1 MIYLILYL
9 NSARPCVRVGTKLLA
24 CTGLKVLQKTVRRKT
39 IVPHVILFGCLII
52 KIKVLR
58 LRYEEDP
65 HLSYL
70 RYLFYV
76 LNVCARTTHNSYQ
89 KDNYLIYNVK

>member
-9 NSARPCVRVGTKLLA
+9 NSARPCVRVGNKLLA
-24 CTGLKVLQKTVRRKT
+24 CAGLKVLQKSVRRKT
-39 IVPHVILFGCLII
+39 RVPHVVLFGCPII

-65 HLSYL
+65 HLTNATY
-70 RYLFYV
+70 FYV

-89 KDNYLIYNVK
+89 KDNYLTCNVK